1 MSSWRQITVI
11 ARKEYG
17 DAVRNRIFLVFLFF
31 LIFLIGTSIVV
42 SAYDFQGKDSA
53 YETALR
59 ELQQSG
65 QTVEYL
71 SAPQFFP
78 LQLLRGSIEY
88 LEIIAAVLATV
99 LGYLSIAREKG
110 NGTLQLLLTRPVKR
124 SALFLGKLLGNSL
137 LLASI
142 TGALLV
148 GIYLALALIGKTWLA
163 NTELLKLAIAFV
175 FPLLYLV
182 TFFCIAMIITLLG
195 RTATNALIICFV
207 VWIMFVLIVPQ
218 IGDTLDPDNQ
228 VPGGLFNSLHVEKP
242 DQLTVLAGFTTYE
255 RVRDDLEQV
264 SLTKHFE
271 RLEFA
276 YLGVKDTY
284 NEKPIGFLF
293 KEQQSEIWWLVMAA
307 LVSSIA
313 AGTIFTRKTHY

>member
-1 MSSWRQITVI
+1 MSNWRNITVI

-42 SAYDFQGKDSA
+42 SAYDFQGKVSA
-53 YETALR
+53 YETAVR
-59 ELQQSG
+59 DLQQSG
-65 QTVEYL
+65 QSVGTM
-71 SAPQFFP
+71 SAPKFFP

-88 LEIIAAVLATV
+88 LQIIAAMLAMV

-137 LLASI
+137 LLASV
-142 TGALLV
+142 TGALFV
-148 GIYLALALIGKTWLA
+148 GIYLTLALIGKTWLA
-163 NTELLKLAIAFV
+163 NTELLKLTIAFV

-182 TFFCIAMIITLLG
+182 TFFCIATIITLLC
-195 RTATNALIICFV
+195 RTSTNALIICFV

-228 VPGGLFNSLHVEKP
+228 IPGGLFNSVHMAKP
-242 DQLTVLAGFTTYE
+242 DQLTVLSGFTTYE
-255 RVRDDLEQV
+255 TIRNDVEQV
-264 SLTKHFE
+264 SLTKHLE
-271 RLEFA
+271 RLDFA
-276 YLGVKDTY
+276 LLGIKDMY

-293 KEQQSEIWWLVMAA
+293 REKQSDIWWLVMAS
-307 LVSSIA
+307 LVSSIT
-313 AGTIFTRKTHY
+313 AGTIFARKTHY